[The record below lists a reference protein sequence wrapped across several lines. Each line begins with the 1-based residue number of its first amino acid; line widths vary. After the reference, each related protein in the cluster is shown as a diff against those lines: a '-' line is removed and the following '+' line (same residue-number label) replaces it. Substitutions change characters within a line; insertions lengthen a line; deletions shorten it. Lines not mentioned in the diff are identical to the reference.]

1 MPSAIARTAGET
13 LFALQLKPRLDALPA
28 KPLDLLVMIDTSAS
42 QAQGPLA
49 SAIKITE
56 QLAAAAGAND
66 RLAVWTANIP
76 AATTD
81 VTRGFKPAKSQALAD
96 GIVALHQE
104 VPLGDTDL
112 KDALTR
118 AAASFDGGAERRHAI
133 VFLGDGMSIHNP
145 VSAAERSKLS
155 APLVARAIEFV
166 GVPLGPRVDGANLNS
181 LAAGTGGVVLT
192 LANDR

>member
-1 MPSAIARTAGET
+1 MTYVRRLRAVGAVLALTAIVTNAHVWGDSQKSLKNKGRSSQENQAAGGEDLTPSKFANGDAISYRTSAGET

-96 GIVALHQE
+96 GIV
-104 VPLGDTDL
+104 
-112 KDALTR
+112 R
-118 AAASFDGGAERRHAI
+118 
-133 VFLGDGMSIHNP
+133 SIRKCRWATP
-145 VSAAERSKLS
+145 TSKM
-155 APLVARAIEFV
+155 P
-166 GVPLGPRVDGANLNS
+166 
-181 LAAGTGGVVLT
+181 
-192 LANDR
+192 